1 MKAAVFYG
9 KGDIRVD
16 EHYPMPE
23 VGPESVL
30 IQVKACGVC
39 GTDVHIYGGA
49 QGATEC
55 NPPVIL
61 GHEFSGVVA
70 QVGSAVTRVKV
81 GDHVTVNPN
90 ISCDACDQCRRGN
103 PHFCD
108 SMAATGVNY
117 DGGFAEYCAVLE
129 RQVFKGPDSVPF
141 EEAAMCEP
149 VACALHGIDLCGI
162 KPGDTVMVIGGGTI
176 GMMML
181 QLARI
186 SGAVRVVMLEP
197 NEKRFDLARKLGA
210 ELVLNPLKDDVKAEL
225 ARNGFDDI
233 RVTIECVG
241 RPETVQY
248 AIEYA
253 GKAATAMIFGL
264 TEPDC
269 AVPYYPFQAF
279 KKELTIKTSYVNPD
293 TQGRA
298 AAIIAS
304 GRLNLHDLISDRV
317 ALSDIGTAFLPGPRN
332 GKTVILP

>member
-61 GHEFSGVVA
+61 GHEFSGVVT

-141 EEAAMCEP
+141 EEAALCEP

-162 KPGDTVMVIGGGTI
+162 K
-176 GMMML
+176 
-181 QLARI
+181 
-186 SGAVRVVMLEP
+186 
-197 NEKRFDLARKLGA
+197 
-210 ELVLNPLKDDVKAEL
+210 
-225 ARNGFDDI
+225 
-233 RVTIECVG
+233 
-241 RPETVQY
+241 
-248 AIEYA
+248 
-253 GKAATAMIFGL
+253 
-264 TEPDC
+264 
-269 AVPYYPFQAF
+269 
-279 KKELTIKTSYVNPD
+279 
-293 TQGRA
+293 
-298 AAIIAS
+298 
-304 GRLNLHDLISDRV
+304 
-317 ALSDIGTAFLPGPRN
+317 
-332 GKTVILP
+332 IL

>member
-16 EHYPMPE
+16 EHYPMPA

-61 GHEFSGVVA
+61 GHEFSGVVT

-129 RQVFKGPDSVPF
+129 WQVFKLPEGVPF
-141 EEAAMCEP
+141 EEAALCEP

-162 KPGDTVMVIGGGTI
+162 KPGDTVMIIGGGTI

-181 QLARI
+181 QLAQLC
-186 SGAVRVVMLEP
+186 GAVRVVMLEP
-197 NEKRFDLARKLGA
+197 NEKRFELARKLGA
-210 ELVLNPLKDDVKAEL
+210 DLVLNPLKDDVKAEL
-225 ARNGFDDI
+225 ARNGAVRHRI
-233 RVTIECVG
+233 RG
-241 RPETVQY
+241 
-248 AIEYA
+248 
-253 GKAATAMIFGL
+253 
-264 TEPDC
+264 
-269 AVPYYPFQAF
+269 
-279 KKELTIKTSYVNPD
+279 
-293 TQGRA
+293 QGRHGHDFRPDRPGLRHSLLPVPGLQEGTDHQDLLCEPGHPRAGGGDHRLRA
-298 AAIIAS
+298 AEPA
-304 GRLNLHDLISDRV
+304 
-317 ALSDIGTAFLPGPRN
+317 
-332 GKTVILP
+332 